1 MQKYEKLE
9 TLIEPVFILEG
20 NLDIFFF
27 FYYKQIS
34 YIPHFS
40 RLALT
45 WILLDMK
52 E

>member
-27 FYYKQIS
+27 FITNKSHTYLIF
-34 YIPHFS
+34 PGL
-40 RLALT
+40 R
-45 WILLDMK
+45 
-52 E
+52 